1 MPFGQALSRQVD
13 HPFEPRI
20 SRVISLGPAPGGTQL
35 KLFVDS
41 ANLSDIE
48 AALQRGFVSGVTT
61 NPSILAK
68 EEKRDYREHM
78 RDIIE
83 LLKRSGSSVPLSV
96 EVFTTDPDEMI
107 RQSEDFIS
115 EFGDYPGLTVK
126 VPIGWDELKVISALY
141 DKGVAVNCTC
151 GMSFN
156 QAMMALNAGAR
167 YISLFW
173 GRIRDTG
180 YDASVVVSDV
190 RGAMDQAGSNSEI
203 IVGSIRHLMDVNEA
217 ILAGA
222 HIVTVP
228 PPFLVKMCQHPKTD
242 EAVNQFVTE
251 FSEWMT

>member
-1 MPFGQALSRQVD
+1 M
-13 HPFEPRI
+13 
-20 SRVISLGPAPGGTQL
+20 

-41 ANLSDIE
+41 ANLADIE
-48 AALQRGFVSGVTT
+48 AAAVRGFISGVTT

-68 EEKRDYREHM
+68 EEKRDYREHI

-83 LLKRSGSSVPLSV
+83 LLKRTGLTVPLSV
-96 EVFTTDPDEMI
+96 EVFTTNPDEMV
-107 RQSEDFIS
+107 RQAEEFIS
-115 EFGDYPGLTVK
+115 EFGDYEGLTVK
-126 VPIGWDELKVISALY
+126 VPIGWEELRVISALS
-141 DKGVAVNCTC
+141 DKQVAVNCTC

-156 QAMMALNAGAR
+156 QAMMALNAGAK

-190 RGAMDQAGSNSEI
+190 RQVMDQAGSDSEI

-217 ILAGA
+217 MLAGA

-242 EAVNQFVTE
+242 EAVDQFVTE